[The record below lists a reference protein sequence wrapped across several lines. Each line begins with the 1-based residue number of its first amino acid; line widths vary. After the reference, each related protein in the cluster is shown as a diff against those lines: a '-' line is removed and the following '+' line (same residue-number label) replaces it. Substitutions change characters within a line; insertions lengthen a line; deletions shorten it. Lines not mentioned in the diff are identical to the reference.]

1 MAKVRMLAVQS
12 IDRYMIDNDYE
23 FHTILYDEIVRLR
36 DAATLTLD
44 ENASLSLLIDWVENE
59 D

>member
-1 MAKVRMLAVQS
+1 MLAVQS